1 MKPLIR
7 IFGISSIV
15 ALGGC
20 AHRAADGSVPVNGD
34 VPSKRRGVI
43 LPSDPAGP
51 AGTRT
56 TTGTEGGRIDSSM
69 GKGISGGGTSP

>member
-1 MKPLIR
+1 MKSLIR
-7 IFGISSIV
+7 IFGICSIA

-20 AHRAADGSVPVNGD
+20 AHRAAGGSVPVNGD
-34 VPSKRRGVI
+34 VPSKSRGMI

-51 AGTRT
+51 AATRT

-69 GKGISGGGTSP
+69 GKGIGGGGTTP